1 MRNYVKIVR
10 WRVRMKK
17 KRVRQ
22 GVAVM
27 LAVLMVIHSF
37 SGSGPGMG
45 LVSYADTVRP
55 AVVNATSLNVRS
67 GPGTSY
73 GIAGKLTNGS
83 SVNVLGE
90 TTGADRKVWYQIEY
104 GGGKKGYVLSTYLK
118 FPVSYSN
125 DMNFENYLNSQGF
138 PESYKPGL
146 RQLHAEYPN
155 WVFKAQHTNLNWDDV
170 ISNESVIGRNLVHS
184 SSVSSWKSTAEG
196 AYDWNSSTWP
206 GLDSGSYVAA
216 SDEII
221 RYYMDPRNFL
231 DDKYVF
237 QFLVHSYNASAQTA
251 DGLRSM
257 VQNTF
262 LGGNTNVSGAI
273 DWNDGTGNGGNTGP
287 GASTGNGNSTGGA
300 SQTGPGASTGNGNS
314 YGGPSL
320 TGPGNSAG
328 NQGTSSGGASQTG
341 PGSSVGNQGTTSS
354 GGVSLTAPGSAIW
367 NQGTSSGGASL
378 TAPGSSTGN
387 KGMSSGG
394 VSLTAPGTSAS
405 NNRTSNVSF
414 TALGTAAVGNLYT
427 GKASLTTLGTQS
439 GSLNHFGASISKKE
453 TNRVAVAISPGLTT
467 GPGGSTGNSGGS
479 TSGSGSYAS
488 DPGAGVSS
496 GPGAGSAREPGPGS
510 GSIGSDP
517 GQGVGSAG
525 GTGTASYVDIIMNA
539 GAQSGVNPYVLAAMI
554 IQEQGTN
561 GTGRCISGTVAGYVG
576 YYNFFNIE
584 AYQSGSMDA
593 VSRGLWYASQSGSY
607 GRPWN
612 SVDKSILGGAL
623 YYGTNYVN
631 AGQDTFYLKK
641 FNVQGSNLYKH
652 QYMTNIQGAA
662 SEGAKLAEAYGAQVK
677 QSALEF
683 KIPVYLNMPGTAC
696 TKPEGNGSPNN
707 KLSGLGVEGFAIT
720 PTFSQDIT
728 SYNLIVSPSVSSVTV
743 NAVPLASTASI
754 SGAGTI
760 QLQNGNNEIMVSV
773 TAQNG
778 TVRNYVIH
786 VVRQDNGPAYNSAL
800 GSGVSGGS
808 SASGPGTN
816 SSGYGPGSG
825 SSGQGSG
832 PAYNSVPT
840 GPGSGNSSGADPG
853 YGSGSSSSAGPGAS
867 NNTTT
872 PNNGPGTSSGNY
884 DTNTIGP
891 GGSNVTIV
899 R

>member
-1 MRNYVKIVR
+1 
-10 WRVRMKK
+10 MKK

-300 SQTGPGASTGNGNS
+300 SQTGPGASMGNGNS